1 MSLLDLFRAKPAPMP
16 SDAIGALVRDT
27 YETAWRGWVA
37 ARQQRLATWSS
48 QLKAEDE
55 EIKRDLQRLRTHS
68 RHLAKNNPVMA
79 RYLRLLQTNVIGHT
93 GIQLQC
99 DIRRGKKP
107 LEARNTEVEQA
118 WSWWGGSCSTDGRNM
133 LDLLWSTIAQVAQDG
148 EVLFRKVYGTA
159 WRCGFAL
166 EPVDPDRLDH
176 TLNDAQKRI
185 VMGVEQDIW
194 GRPVA
199 YHLWTQHPDSPGER
213 RRERVPAS
221 EIIHLYRPQASRQSR
236 GVPWS
241 APVMLTLNLL
251 GRYWE
256 AEVAAAAHEA
266 SRAGFIESDLDQMG
280 DERPTPQDLEI
291 GPITYVGL
299 PPGAHVNVPD
309 VKHPNTALD
318 GFSTA
323 MLRIV
328 ASGLSVA
335 HASLAN
341 DRGDANYGSQRGGLL
356 DERDNYRVLQVWL
369 IMSFLQPL
377 FDAWLPLARMA
388 GKVSYQSDPKPS
400 WAGRGW
406 DWIDPA
412 KDVKAAIDA
421 LNAKIETRTRILAQK
436 GLVFRDVMQELA
448 DEEDFAGSLGI
459 DLTPAQQAPPPA
471 PEPKE
476 DDDAAA

>member
-1 MSLLDLFRAKPAPMP
+1 MSVLDWFRRRKPEPQTD
-16 SDAIGALVRDT
+16 SFR
-27 YETAWRGWVA
+27 RGWVA
-37 ARQQRLATWSS
+37 ARQDRLAVWST

-55 EIKRDLQRLRTHS
+55 EIKRDIQRLRTHS
-68 RHLAKNNPVMA
+68 RHLAKNNPILA
-79 RYLRLLQTNVIGHT
+79 RYLRLLQTNVVGHT

-99 DIRRGKKP
+99 DIRTNTGKP
-107 LEARNTEVEQA
+107 LERKSAEVEAA
-118 WSWWGGSCSTDGRNM
+118 WAWWCQECTTDGRNL
-133 LDLLWSTIAQVAQDG
+133 LDLLWSTIAQEAQDG
-148 EVLFRKVYGTA
+148 EVLFRKVYGPA

-176 TLNDAQKRI
+176 ALNDAARRI
-185 VMGVEQDIW
+185 VMGVEQNTW

-213 RRERVPAS
+213 KRERVPAKD
-221 EIIHLYRPQASRQSR
+221 IIHLYRPQASRQSR
-236 GVPWS
+236 GVPWA

-266 SRAGFIESDLDQMG
+266 SRAGFIESALDQVSG

-299 PPGAHVNVPD
+299 PPGTHVNVPD
-309 VKHPNTALD
+309 VKHPNTAFD
-318 GFSTA
+318 TFSRS
-323 MLRIV
+323 MLRLV
-328 ASGLSVA
+328 ASGLNVA

-356 DERDNYRVLQVWL
+356 DERDNYRILQTHL
-369 IMSFLQPL
+369 IQSFLVPL
-377 FDAWLPLARMA
+377 FADWLPLARMA
-388 GKVSYQSDPKPS
+388 GKVSWAADPKPS

-406 DWIDPA
+406 DWISPKD
-412 KDVKAAIDA
+412 DVKAAIDA
-421 LNAKIETRTRILAQK
+421 LEAKIETRTRILAQK

-448 DEEDFAGSLGI
+448 DEEEFAESVGV
-459 DLTPAQQAPPPA
+459 DLTPAPKASTPA
-471 PEPKE
+471 PEPKKE
-476 DDDAAA
+476 EDDAADA